1 MKQNRSRLIAL
12 LLALCLLVGA
22 LPTLALADDAIL
34 TMDDYQNA
42 RNRVEE
48 ALAAP
53 DVPVEQT
60 NHHYVA
66 RSSEVESI
74 VKSTVTGDLSVD
86 SATAFALARS
96 RSLSLAD
103 SRRRPV
109 GQHRRRYRI

>member
-60 NHHYVA
+60 NQH
-66 RSSEVESI
+66 
-74 VKSTVTGDLSVD
+74 
-86 SATAFALARS
+86 
-96 RSLSLAD
+96 LSLI
-103 SRRRPV
+103 
-109 GQHRRRYRI
+109 HI